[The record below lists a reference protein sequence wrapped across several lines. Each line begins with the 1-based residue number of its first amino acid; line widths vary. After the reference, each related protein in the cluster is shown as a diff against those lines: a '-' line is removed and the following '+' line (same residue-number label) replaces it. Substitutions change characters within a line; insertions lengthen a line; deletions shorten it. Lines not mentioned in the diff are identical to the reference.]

1 MFPLTDV
8 RDRIIGFSGRV
19 LGKEEPKYIN
29 TPQTILFDKRR
40 FLLGLNITKTDIKKK
55 NEAIIV
61 EGEMD
66 MLMSYQSGVKN
77 VVASKGTAFTEEHI
91 ETLKK
96 YTDTLSLCFDTDLA
110 GDAAARRGIEMADR
124 AGLNLKVIQVEGAKD
139 PADTVLNNPEKWHEA
154 VQKATP
160 IYDYYLQSAD
170 KRYKVKNASDKKAVF
185 AELLP
190 IWSKIADPITKEH
203 YIEKLAALLMI
214 KDDLVRQEL
223 EGFTKQAGQSMGVT
237 AMPVRMETKKVNEPK
252 LHDRRKLLEEYL
264 ISLLLHIPVEHT
276 YVPNFPEALFTQEEL
291 KQIYVMLVIF
301 LDTISFK
308 GQAFKIAEFTK
319 TLPPELVETVDRLYL
334 VEIDEKLSAGN
345 AWQKELELVVAE
357 LKKMLIKASLEKLS
371 LQIKNAQEFD
381 KAESLET
388 LNKRFRDLS
397 VKLRTL

>member
-1 MFPLTDV
+1 
-8 RDRIIGFSGRV
+8 
-19 LGKEEPKYIN
+19 
-29 TPQTILFDKRR
+29 
-40 FLLGLNITKTDIKKK
+40 LGLNLTKGDIKKQ

-139 PADTVLNNPEKWHEA
+139 PADTILNNPEKWFTA
-154 VQKATP
+154 VKEATP

-203 YIEKLAALLMI
+203 YIEKLAALLMV

-223 EGFTKQAGQSMGVT
+223 EGVVKQAGHSVGVT
-237 AMPVRMETKKVNEPK
+237 PMPVRMEIKKVNEPK
-252 LHDRRKLLEEYL
+252 IHDRRRLLEEYL
-264 ISLLLHIPVEHT
+264 ISLLLHLPAEHT

-291 KQIYVMLVIF
+291 KQIYVMLVLF
-301 LDTISFK
+301 LDSISFK
-308 GQAFKIAEFTK
+308 GHAFKIAEYTK
-319 TLPPELVETVDRLYL
+319 TLPPELVDTVDRLYL
-334 VEIDEKLSAGN
+334 VEIDEKLASGN
-345 AWQKELELVVAE
+345 AWQKELEVVVAE